1 MTHAMAQGSDMSVSV
16 AALRAVLRWTPGAG
30 VPDVDACVI
39 LLDDKGRVRSDAD
52 FVFYNQPRH
61 PSGLAR
67 KLPKKRQG
75 EGLTDSVEAQL
86 AHQDPSVDRM
96 VLVAAADGGTFAQVR
111 NLRVELHDAAAPGGD
126 SASGEPFAYVDMQP
140 DGGAAAALVCGELRR
155 AGGGWQF
162 RAVSKG
168 YATGLVGVA
177 GEFGISV
184 DETDTGHH
192 PTPEPASDPPS
203 GGQPA
208 PGGQRGQG
216 AQQSGQAAQQSGQGG
231 QAGQGGQNLQSTPS
245 GQPQPAPP
253 IAYGYPP
260 AFTLPPQG
268 PQFIGR

>member
-16 AALRAVLRWTPGAG
+16 AAVRAVLRWTPGAG
-30 VPDVDACVI
+30 IPDVDACVI
-39 LLDDKGRVRSDAD
+39 LLDEGGRVRSDAD

-86 AHQDPSVDRM
+86 TRQDPSVDRM
-96 VLVAAADGGTFAQVR
+96 VLIASADGGTLARVR
-111 NLRVELHDAAAPGGD
+111 NLRVELHDAGAGAGEAAG
-126 SASGEPFAYVDMQP
+126 GEPFAYVDIQP
-140 DGGAAAALVCGELRR
+140 DGGASSALICGELRR

-162 RAVSKG
+162 RAVTKG
-168 YATGLVGVA
+168 YGTGLVGVA

-192 PTPEPASDPPS
+192 PTPEAANDPASGDRHSAQSAHSAPS
-203 GGQPA
+203 AQSARSA
-208 PGGQRGQG
+208 P
-216 AQQSGQAAQQSGQGG
+216 AQQPQSAQPQAQPQAA
-231 QAGQGGQNLQSTPS
+231 
-245 GQPQPAPP
+245 PQPAPP

>member
-1 MTHAMAQGSDMSVSV
+1 MSVSV
-16 AALRAVLRWTPGAG
+16 PAVRAVLRWTPGAG

-86 AHQDPSVDRM
+86 ARQDPSVDRM
-96 VLVAAADGGTFAQVR
+96 VLVASADGGTLARVR
-111 NLRVELHDAAAPGGD
+111 NLRVELHDAGSGD
-126 SASGEPFAYVDMQP
+126 TAGGEPFAYVDIQP
-140 DGGAAAALVCGELRR
+140 DGGASSALICGELRR

-162 RAVSKG
+162 RAVTQG

-177 GEFGISV
+177 GDFGISV

-192 PTPEPASDPPS
+192 PTPDAAGDPAS

-208 PGGQRGQG
+208 PGAQSAPSRQSAQSAPG
-216 AQQSGQAAQQSGQGG
+216 ASAPQAA
-231 QAGQGGQNLQSTPS
+231 
-245 GQPQPAPP
+245 PQPAPP

>member
-16 AALRAVLRWTPGAG
+16 PAVRAVLRWTPGAG

-39 LLDDKGRVRSDAD
+39 LLDDGGRVRSDAD

-86 AHQDPSVDRM
+86 TRQDPSVDRM
-96 VLVAAADGGTFAQVR
+96 VLIASADGGTLGRVR
-111 NLRVELHDAAAPGGD
+111 NLRVELHDAGSGDAAG
-126 SASGEPFAYVDMQP
+126 GEPFAYVDIQP
-140 DGGAAAALVCGELRR
+140 DGGASSALICGELRR
-155 AGGGWQF
+155 AGSGWQF
-162 RAVSKG
+162 RAVTKG

-192 PTPEPASDPPS
+192 PTPDSGNEPASE
-203 GGQPA
+203 GRPA
-208 PGGQRGQG
+208 PG
-216 AQQSGQAAQQSGQGG
+216 AAQAAQAQQAAQAPQSPQP
-231 QAGQGGQNLQSTPS
+231 AAA
-245 GQPQPAPP
+245 QPQPAPP

>member
-16 AALRAVLRWTPGAG
+16 PAVRAVLRWTPGAG

-86 AHQDPSVDRM
+86 ARQDPSVDRM
-96 VLVAAADGGTFAQVR
+96 ILVASADGGTLARVR
-111 NLRVELHDAAAPGGD
+111 NLRVELHDAGGGEAA
-126 SASGEPFAYVDMQP
+126 AGEPFAYVDIQP
-140 DGGAAAALVCGELRR
+140 DGSASSALICGELRR

-162 RAVSKG
+162 RAVTKG
-168 YATGLVGVA
+168 YTTGLVGVA

-192 PTPEPASDPPS
+192 PTPDPANDPAS
-203 GGQPA
+203 GGRPA
-208 PGGQRGQG
+208 PG
-216 AQQSGQAAQQSGQGG
+216 AAQAPQPAQAPQS
-231 QAGQGGQNLQSTPS
+231 APPAAAR
-245 GQPQPAPP
+245 QPQPAPP

>member
-16 AALRAVLRWTPGAG
+16 SAVRAVLRWTPGAG

-86 AHQDPSVDRM
+86 TRQDPTVERM
-96 VLVAAADGGTFAQVR
+96 VLIASADGGTLARVR
-111 NLRVELHDAAAPGGD
+111 NLRVELHDAGGGD
-126 SASGEPFAYVDMQP
+126 AAGGEPFAYLDIQP
-140 DGGAAAALVCGELRR
+140 DGSTSSALICGELRR

-162 RAVSKG
+162 RAVTKG
-168 YATGLVGVA
+168 YGTGLVGVA

-192 PTPEPASDPPS
+192 PTPESANDPAS
-203 GGQPA
+203 GGRPA
-208 PGGQRGQG
+208 PGAANPQS
-216 AQQSGQAAQQSGQGG
+216 AQPAAAQQPPAAQPPAA
-231 QAGQGGQNLQSTPS
+231 QPS
-245 GQPQPAPP
+245 APSQPQPAPP

>member
-16 AALRAVLRWTPGAG
+16 AAVRAVLRWTPGAG

-86 AHQDPSVDRM
+86 TRQDPSVDRM
-96 VLVAAADGGTFAQVR
+96 VLVAAADGGTFARVR
-111 NLRVELHDAAAPGGD
+111 NLRVELHDAAPAGGGD
-126 SASGEPFAYVDMQP
+126 AAVGEPFAYVDMQP
-140 DGGAAAALVCGELRR
+140 DGGASAALICGELRR

-192 PTPEPASDPPS
+192 PTPEPSTDPAS

-208 PGGQRGQG
+208 PGGQQVQSSQSAPSGRG
-216 AQQSGQAAQQSGQGG
+216 AP
-231 QAGQGGQNLQSTPS
+231 GGQNVQSAPS
-245 GQPQPAPP
+245 SGQPAPP

-260 AFTLPPQG
+260 AFSLPPQG